1 VSQADGGRLK
11 TIERTCCICR
21 SKGDKRA
28 LIRLVAQGGELVVDD
43 QQRLPGRGGYVH
55 ASIECLSRMGQPQR
69 WERALRL
76 KGASL
81 QASQVSRV
89 VMELMTRVR
98 GSVAPS
104 EEGTAGKGRAKRIRL

>member
-1 VSQADGGRLK
+1 MGAPLR

-21 SKGDKRA
+21 SKGDKQT
-28 LIRLVAQGGELVVDD
+28 LIRLVAQGGSLVVDEH
-43 QQRLPGRGGYVH
+43 QRLPGRGGYVH

-81 QASQVSRV
+81 EASQVSRV

-104 EEGTAGKGRAKRIRL
+104 EDRGSGKGRSKKIRL

>member
-1 VSQADGGRLK
+1 MV
-11 TIERTCCICR
+11 I
-21 SKGDKRA
+21 
-28 LIRLVAQGGELVVDD
+28 DD

-55 ASIECLSRMGQPQR
+55 ASIDCLSRMGQSQR

-76 KGASL
+76 QGASL
-81 QASQVSRV
+81 EASQVSRV

-104 EEGTAGKGRAKRIRL
+104 EDRSAVKRK

>member
-1 VSQADGGRLK
+1 MGARLR

-21 SKGDKRA
+21 SKGDKRT
-28 LIRLVAQGGELVVDD
+28 LIRLVAQDGVLIIDD
-43 QQRLPGRGGYVH
+43 QHRLPGRGGYVH
-55 ASIECLSRMGQPQR
+55 PTIECVSRMGQPQR
-69 WERALRL
+69 WERAFRL

-81 QASQVSRV
+81 EASQVSRV

-104 EEGTAGKGRAKRIRL
+104 EDGGTRKGQAKRIRL

>member
-1 VSQADGGRLK
+1 MGARLR

-21 SKGDKRA
+21 SKGDKRT
-28 LIRLVAQGGELVVDD
+28 LIRLVAQGGLLVVDD
-43 QQRLPGRGGYVH
+43 QQRLSGRGGYVH
-55 ASIECLSRMGQPQR
+55 ATIDCLSRMGQAQR

-81 QASQVSRV
+81 EVSQVSRV

-104 EEGTAGKGRAKRIRL
+104 EDGSAGKGRARKIRL

>member
-1 VSQADGGRLK
+1 MGARLR

-21 SKGDKRA
+21 SKGDKRT
-28 LIRLVAQGGELVVDD
+28 LIRLVAQGGALVIDD
-43 QQRLPGRGGYVH
+43 HQRLPGRGGYVH
-55 ASIECLSRMGQPQR
+55 PSVECLSRMGQAQR

-81 QASQVSRV
+81 EASQVSRV

-104 EEGTAGKGRAKRIRL
+104 EDRAAGKGQARKIRL

>member
-1 VSQADGGRLK
+1 MGARLR

-21 SKGDKRA
+21 SKGDKRT
-28 LIRLVAQGGELVVDD
+28 LIRLVAQEGVLVVDD

-55 ASIECLSRMGQPQR
+55 GNVECLSRMGQPQR

-81 QASQVSRV
+81 EASQVSRV

-104 EEGTAGKGRAKRIRL
+104 EDRGSGKGRSTKIRL

>member
-1 VSQADGGRLK
+1 MGDRLK

-28 LIRLVAQGGELVVDD
+28 LIRLVAQGGVLIVDD

-55 ASIECLSRMGQPQR
+55 ATIECLSRMGQAQR

-81 QASQVSRV
+81 EASQVSRV

-104 EEGTAGKGRAKRIRL
+104 EDRSAVKGQARKIRL

>member
-1 VSQADGGRLK
+1 M
-11 TIERTCCICR
+11 IERTCCICR
-21 SKGDKRA
+21 SKGDKRT
-28 LIRLVAQGGELVVDD
+28 LIRLVAQGGFLVIDD

-55 ASIECLSRMGQPQR
+55 ASIDCLSRMAQSQR

-76 KGASL
+76 QGASL
-81 QASQVSRV
+81 EASQVSRV

-104 EEGTAGKGRAKRIRL
+104 EDRGAVKRK